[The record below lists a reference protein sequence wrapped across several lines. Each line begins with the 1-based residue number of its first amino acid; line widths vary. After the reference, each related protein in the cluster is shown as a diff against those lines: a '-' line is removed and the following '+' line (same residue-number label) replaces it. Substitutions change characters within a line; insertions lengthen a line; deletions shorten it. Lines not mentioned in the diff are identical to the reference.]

1 MPEHKAP
8 AKTIYCTT
16 TWWLDSF
23 ILWAVVDAIGS
34 NVLPLIISISSSLE
48 RASKGWVGVAASK
61 GLVGIMT
68 TRKAGVRPFAE
79 GRFFRELSQAARLVG
94 VRLIVFSPLD
104 INWGQGS
111 VLGFAYRKGV
121 GWQAKHYPV
130 PRVVYDRLFPSRG
143 HWGLYFGQ
151 VARMRKAFRVT
162 MMGRGLHGKWQMY
175 RIVKRYEDLRP
186 YLPETRLGSV
196 RNITIMLSRYETI
209 FVKPVFGSGGKGI
222 ASIRRLGGGYVVHR
236 VGHPRLR
243 VSSLAGAMV
252 ALGGLNR
259 RYLIQQGLKLNYLRG
274 STFDIRAIVQKN
286 GEGQWQVSGKAVR
299 VGRRGNITS
308 NLHTGGRAYDV
319 ASVLQRSFPGKA
331 EEIEQEL
338 DKLAI
343 RVAEVMN
350 KHAGPLCDLGLD
362 MGVDVSGKVWLI
374 EVNSKPGRKVFLQI
388 GDREGRQ
395 RAVRTLMEYAKYLG
409 EQRSQGR

>member
-1 MPEHKAP
+1 
-8 AKTIYCTT
+8 
-16 TWWLDSF
+16 
-23 ILWAVVDAIGS
+23 
-34 NVLPLIISISSSLE
+34 
-48 RASKGWVGVAASK
+48 
-61 GLVGIMT
+61 MT
-68 TRKAGVRPFAE
+68 TRRAGMRPFPE
-79 GRFFRELSQAARLVG
+79 GRFLRELSQAARLVG

-111 VLGFAYRKGV
+111 VLGFTYKTGA

-130 PRVVYDRLFPSRG
+130 PQVVYDRLFPSRG

-151 VARMRKAFRVT
+151 VARMRRAFRVT

-175 RIVKRYEDLRP
+175 RIVRRYEDLRP
-186 YLPETRLGSV
+186 YLPETRLASV
-196 RNITIMLSRYETI
+196 RNLAHMLNRFETV

-222 ASIRRLGGGYVVHR
+222 ASIRRWRGGYVVER
-236 VGHPRLR
+236 VGHPRVR
-243 VSSLAGAMV
+243 VSSLAGAIA

-286 GEGQWQVSGKAVR
+286 GEGKWQISGKAVR
-299 VGRRGNITS
+299 AGRRGNITS
-308 NLHTGGRAYDV
+308 NLHTGGRAHSV
-319 ASVLQRSFPGKA
+319 PSVLQYCFPGRA
-331 EEIEQEL
+331 AEIEGEI
-338 DKLAI
+338 DNVAI

-362 MGVDVSGKVWLI
+362 MGVDIEGKVWLI

-409 EQRSQGR
+409 EQRRQGR